1 MDIRLE
7 SLLPKGATT
16 SKVPNLVKSV
26 ENFSGS
32 PMKALGTS
40 GAGVSLASDVY
51 GLAKSFFNDSYPSI
65 SPGATSEE
73 KQEIV
78 KSRRKQ
84 SENSAKSAV
93 SSAFGIISTLIPLLL
108 L

>member
-16 SKVPNLVKSV
+16 SKMPSIVK
-26 ENFSGS
+26 NIGDFSGS
-32 PMKALGTS
+32 PLKALGS
-40 GAGVSLASDVY
+40 AGAGVSLASDVY
-51 GLAKSFFNDSYPSI
+51 GLAKSFFNDSS
-65 SPGATSEE
+65 SPIPAGSTSEE
-73 KQEIV
+73 KQEFV
-78 KSRRKQ
+78 KSRRMQ
-84 SENSAKSAV
+84 SEKTAKSAA